1 MRHLQAG
8 GHTVVLWNAIPR
20 DFDDPEGWP
29 DRARAQHAAATA
41 PVLMVLHDLPNGA
54 MRQLDRVLGAWQ
66 DQGVEFLAE
75 PPDSCVPIRRGV
87 AMPGLADYVAAEL
100 GHEAPRA
107 PCRRRGDAIRR
118 GARRGL
124 AGPAGAPYR
133 ALRRR
138 HHHRHPG
145 AALRRGAVAGP
156 RPAGGGGQPH
166 RRRRGGRHPGGRPSA
181 PDGYTILFGTSGT
194 MATNPVIMA
203 AIPYDPIRDFAPIVP
218 YAKTS
223 VILGVRPQ
231 LGVTDLAGFLAL
243 ARQRPLS
250 IGTAGTGTT
259 GHLTTA
265 LIEMRSGLPLT
276 HVPYRD
282 GSRAVADLLNGTLD
296 AMVYHPLGFLPHIR
310 AGTIRPLAV
319 TGAARHPL
327 FPEVPTLVESGLP
340 GAVVEGWWAL
350 YAPAGTP
357 APIIA
362 RVNALVNA
370 SLAEP
375 ATRAELERQGLEVMG
390 GTPEALAALTRT
402 ELAKQ
407 REIAQA
413 ARITVD

>member
-1 MRHLQAG
+1 MRRRALLAAAAA
-8 GHTVVLWNAIPR
+8 LPCAPAR
-20 DFDDPEGWP
+20 AADWP
-29 DRARAQHAAATA
+29 DRPVRLIVPFAAGTTTDILAR
-41 PVLMVLHDLPNGA
+41 L
-54 MRQLDRVLGAWQ
+54 
-66 DQGVEFLAE
+66 
-75 PPDSCVPIRRGV
+75 C
-87 AMPGLADYVAAEL
+87 
-100 GHEAPRA
+100 
-107 PCRRRGDAIRR
+107 
-118 GARRGL
+118 
-124 AGPAGAPYR
+124 
-133 ALRRR
+133 
-138 HHHRHPG
+138 G
-145 AALRRGAVAGP
+145 AALSPGLGQPVVADNRTGAGGVVGTQAVA
-156 RPAGGGGQPH
+156 Q
-166 RRRRGGRHPGGRPSA
+166 SA
-181 PDGYTILFGTSGT
+181 PDGYSILFGTSGT

-327 FPEVPTLVESGLP
+327 FPEVPTLVESGLA

-357 APIIA
+357 APILA
-362 RVNALVNA
+362 RLNALVNA

-375 ATRAELERQGLEVMG
+375 ATRAELEGQGLEVMG

>member
-1 MRHLQAG
+1 MRRRGLLAAAAA
-8 GHTVVLWNAIPR
+8 LPFAAAR
-20 DFDDPEGWP
+20 AADWP
-29 DRARAQHAAATA
+29 DRPVRLIVPFAAGTTTDILAR
-41 PVLMVLHDLPNGA
+41 L
-54 MRQLDRVLGAWQ
+54 
-66 DQGVEFLAE
+66 
-75 PPDSCVPIRRGV
+75 C
-87 AMPGLADYVAAEL
+87 
-100 GHEAPRA
+100 
-107 PCRRRGDAIRR
+107 
-118 GARRGL
+118 
-124 AGPAGAPYR
+124 
-133 ALRRR
+133 
-138 HHHRHPG
+138 G
-145 AALRRGAVAGP
+145 AALSPSLGQPVVADNRTGAGGVVGTQAVA
-156 RPAGGGGQPH
+156 Q
-166 RRRRGGRHPGGRPSA
+166 SV

-203 AIPYDPIRDFAPIVP
+203 AIPYDPIRDFAPIGS

-327 FPEVPTLVESGLP
+327 FPDVPTLVESGLA

-362 RVNALVNA
+362 RLNALVNA

-375 ATRAELERQGLEVMG
+375 AIRAELERQGLEVMG
-390 GTPEALAALTRT
+390 GTPEALATLTRS

>member
-1 MRHLQAG
+1 MRRRALLAAAA
-8 GHTVVLWNAIPR
+8 TLPFAPAR
-20 DFDDPEGWP
+20 AAEWP
-29 DRARAQHAAATA
+29 DRPVRLIVPFAAGTTTDILAR
-41 PVLMVLHDLPNGA
+41 L
-54 MRQLDRVLGAWQ
+54 
-66 DQGVEFLAE
+66 
-75 PPDSCVPIRRGV
+75 C
-87 AMPGLADYVAAEL
+87 
-100 GHEAPRA
+100 
-107 PCRRRGDAIRR
+107 
-118 GARRGL
+118 
-124 AGPAGAPYR
+124 
-133 ALRRR
+133 
-138 HHHRHPG
+138 G
-145 AALRRGAVAGP
+145 AALSPGLGQPVVADNRTGAGGVVGTQAVA
-156 RPAGGGGQPH
+156 Q
-166 RRRRGGRHPGGRPSA
+166 SA
-181 PDGYTILFGTSGT
+181 PDGYSILFGTSGT

-327 FPEVPTLVESGLP
+327 FPEVPTLVESGLA

-362 RVNALVNA
+362 RLNALVNA

>member
-1 MRHLQAG
+1 VVADNRAGAG
-8 GHTVVLWNAIPR
+8 GVV
-20 DFDDPEGWP
+20 GTQSV
-29 DRARAQHAAATA
+29 AQA
-41 PVLMVLHDLPNGA
+41 
-54 MRQLDRVLGAWQ
+54 
-66 DQGVEFLAE
+66 
-75 PPDSCVPIRRGV
+75 
-87 AMPGLADYVAAEL
+87 
-100 GHEAPRA
+100 
-107 PCRRRGDAIRR
+107 
-118 GARRGL
+118 
-124 AGPAGAPYR
+124 
-133 ALRRR
+133 
-138 HHHRHPG
+138 
-145 AALRRGAVAGP
+145 
-156 RPAGGGGQPH
+156 
-166 RRRRGGRHPGGRPSA
+166 A
-181 PDGYTILFGTSGT
+181 PDGYSILFGTSGT

-203 AIPYDPIRDFAPIVP
+203 AIPYDPIRDFAPIGS

-243 ARQRPLS
+243 ARRRPLS

-265 LIEMRSGLPLT
+265 LIEMRTGLPLT

-282 GSRAVADLLNGTLD
+282 GARAVADLLNGTLD

-310 AGTIRPLAV
+310 AGTVLPIAV

-327 FPEVPTLVESGLP
+327 FPDVPTLVESGLA

-357 APIIA
+357 APIVA
-362 RVNALVNA
+362 RLNALVNA

-390 GTPEALAALTRT
+390 GTPEDLAALTRT

-413 ARITVD
+413 ARISVD

>member
-1 MRHLQAG
+1 MRRRALLAAAAAFP
-8 GHTVVLWNAIPR
+8 VLPAHAA
-20 DFDDPEGWP
+20 DWP
-29 DRARAQHAAATA
+29 DRPVRLIVPFGAGTTTDVMARLCAAA
-41 PVLMVLHDLPNGA
+41 L
-54 MRQLDRVLGAWQ
+54 
-66 DQGVEFLAE
+66 
-75 PPDSCVPIRRGV
+75 S
-87 AMPGLADYVAAEL
+87 PGLGQPVVADN
-100 GHEAPRA
+100 RT
-107 PCRRRGDAIRR
+107 
-118 GARRGL
+118 GAG
-124 AGPAGAPYR
+124 GVVGTQ
-133 ALRRR
+133 
-138 HHHRHPG
+138 
-145 AALRRGAVAGP
+145 AVAQ
-156 RPAGGGGQPH
+156 A
-166 RRRRGGRHPGGRPSA
+166 A
-181 PDGYTILFGTSGT
+181 PDGYSLLFGTSGT

-203 AIPYDPIRDFAPIVP
+203 AIPYDPVRDFAPIVS

-231 LGVTDLAGFLAL
+231 LGVTDLPGFLAL
-243 ARQRPLS
+243 ARRRPLS
-250 IGTAGTGTT
+250 VGTAGTGTT

-310 AGTIRPLAV
+310 AGAIRPLAV

-327 FPEVPTLVESGLP
+327 FPDVPTLVESGLA

-357 APIIA
+357 APILE

-375 ATRAELERQGLEVMG
+375 ATRAELERQGLQVMG
-390 GTPEALAALTRT
+390 GTAKALAELTRT
-402 ELAKQ
+402 ELAQQ